1 MSNYTEIEFHYT
13 SLIKNEAFNEWDL
26 MSDSEKQIYA
36 DRFEYAE
43 VRYRESIHR
52 LAVEKG
58 LMK

>member
-1 MSNYTEIEFHYT
+1 MSNYKQIEAHYI
-13 SLIKNEAFNEWDL
+13 SLIENEAFNEWDL